1 MSVVTKLG
9 ATKKQI
15 DEQMGVDYT
24 NVRVFK
30 EFGKYHH
37 RIIQGPIRDE
47 HAFYP
52 TWRKDAETGVLE
64 ESFNKIELPKRD
76 KKNKTVIDKIAAL
89 DNKIQAD
96 NGVDSKKIRSQ
107 FKRQLK
113 YIWIVLSRD
122 EQENGLPW
130 IGAWTYPVNISKKL
144 HEFMSMTRNAGDSKL
159 MYGPI
164 WSYDVIIEKYKTN
177 DMYGVGYSVN
187 VDPSSL
193 KYAGKIPKK
202 LYEDAEYAA
211 KNEDKIE
218 AVFNNV
224 FTEEERALI
233 EKYTEEHDIDS
244 YTSPVKNDEEI
255 MQVFQE
261 FPIRWD
267 AEKDGVPVFKYK
279 TDLLESLKVYA
290 DNKLQAI
297 AETKQLSAGDDAD
310 ENNDTAFNSKEDDLV
325 DDQKIKD
332 FSNDENEDEEEPKIK
347 KEVKTV
353 PKVVSKPD
361 PAGDFE
367 VDDYEDNDLEW

>member
-1 MSVVTKLG
+1 M
-9 ATKKQI
+9 
-15 DEQMGVDYT
+15 
-24 NVRVFK
+24 
-30 EFGKYHH
+30 
-37 RIIQGPIRDE
+37 
-47 HAFYP
+47 
-52 TWRKDAETGVLE
+52 
-64 ESFNKIELPKRD
+64 
-76 KKNKTVIDKIAAL
+76 
-89 DNKIQAD
+89 
-96 NGVDSKKIRSQ
+96 
-107 FKRQLK
+107 
-113 YIWIVLSRD
+113 
-122 EQENGLPW
+122 
-130 IGAWTYPVNISKKL
+130 
-144 HEFMSMTRNAGDSKL
+144 
-159 MYGPI
+159 
-164 WSYDVIIEKYKTN
+164 
-177 DMYGVGYSVN
+177 
-187 VDPSSL
+187 
-193 KYAGKIPKK
+193 
-202 LYEDAEYAA
+202 
-211 KNEDKIE
+211 
-218 AVFNNV
+218 

-310 ENNDTAFNSKEDDLV
+310 ESNDTAFNSKEDDLV

-361 PAGDFE
+361 PEEEPDPAGDFE